1 VTTYCKTV
9 AIFTAKSQFQTVD
22 DYYKLVPYETASD
35 MFTLSV
41 QKVVRVPN
49 LTFDALLSTMIDES
63 ANFDMFLIVDHGL
76 QKSLKDKTVTQLSM
90 PLVANRTTKTR
101 QDICEKLLEFMNSPT
116 TTEDDMTN
124 FDKKQGLAAG
134 TCSGLV
140 DKMKTLRKKKVRWV
154 NIRACAMG
162 NNPDFLN
169 AFGQCLSALF
179 INAPDVHMFYSKPMQ
194 PTHKYSERSYEAFAK
209 LPGARTF
216 DDGAGGGLAL
226 RVTGAGPDRNVT
238 GQVTSDEIHWFFD
251 EYFDKGHRYPPGNHY
266 FKFQIEGM
274 DLLSSQHFALPHE
287 SEYAQHIVWRGPLP
301 NNMIGVKT

>member
-22 DYYKLVPYETASD
+22 DYYKLVPFETASD

-41 QKVVRVPN
+41 QKIVRVPD
-49 LTFDALLSTMIDES
+49 LTFDDLLTTMTNES

-90 PLVANRTTKTR
+90 PLVAKRTTKTR
-101 QDICEKLLEFMNSPT
+101 QDICEKLLEFMNGST
-116 TTEDDMTN
+116 TAEDNMTK
-124 FDKKQGLAAG
+124 FDKQQGLPVG
-134 TCSGLV
+134 TCGGLV

-162 NNPDFLN
+162 NNPAFMD

-179 INAPDVHMFYSKPMQ
+179 ISAPDVHMFYSKPLQ
-194 PTHKYSERSYEAFAK
+194 PNHKYTEASLKAFGK
-209 LPGARTF
+209 FPGARTF
-216 DDGAGGGLAL
+216 DDGAGNQLAL
-226 RVTGAGPDRNVT
+226 RVTGTGPDRHVT
-238 GQVTSDEIHWFFD
+238 GQVTADEIHWFFD
-251 EYFDKGHRYPPGNHY
+251 QYFDKGHRYPPGNRY

-274 DLLSSQHFALPHE
+274 DLTGAPYFALPRE
-287 SEYAQHIVWRGPLP
+287 PEYAQHIVWRGPLP
-301 NNMIGVKT
+301 NNMIGSKP